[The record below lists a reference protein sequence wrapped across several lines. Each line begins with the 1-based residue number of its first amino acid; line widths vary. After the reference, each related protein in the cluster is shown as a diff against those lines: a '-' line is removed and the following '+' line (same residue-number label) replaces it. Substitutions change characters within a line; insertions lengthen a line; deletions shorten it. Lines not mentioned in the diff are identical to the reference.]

1 MELRFSSDAQKD
13 LNWWK
18 KNGDTASKKKI
29 QRLLKELEEHP
40 RTGTGKPELLSGDLR
55 GVWSR
60 RINQEHRLLYEIHD
74 EVVLVLVL
82 SMRYHYSKK

>member
-1 MELRFSSDAQKD
+1 MELRFSSDAQKE
-13 LNWWK
+13 LNWGK

>member
-1 MELRFSSDAQKD
+1 MELKVSSDAQKE
-13 LNWWK
+13 LEWWK
-18 KNGDTASKKKI
+18 QNGDAASKKKI

-74 EVVLVLVL
+74 DVVLVLVL